1 MSTWPEVQIAWSP
14 DGQKD
19 SWPES
24 QISWWIYGLYKVYK
38 TNSKYWCS
46 LSDPSKDIIFHPN
59 YCLKFLYWIRN
70 CFEHFPISTNWNVVF
85 VTTHLFFLSLN
96 AVQKKWIFKSHH
108 CCCCC
113 WSIIFWLAII
123 EWSLYNRG
131 VGWNIGSKLSAPS
144 TSREVH
150 CTNAIQPSFTLW
162 GLIQN
167 CSGIIPPRLLAKLNW
182 LLIFATQ

>member
-1 MSTWPEVQIAWSP
+1 MTGWLDVHCPHGQKSRSPEVHMDWSP

-46 LSDPSKDIIFHPN
+46 LSDPSNDMIFHPN

-96 AVQKKWIFKSHH
+96 AEQKKWIFKSHH
-108 CCCCC
+108 CCC

-131 VGWNIGSKLSAPS
+131 VGWNIGSKLSAPFHL
-144 TSREVH
+144 TGG
-150 CTNAIQPSFTLW
+150 PLY
-162 GLIQN
+162 
-167 CSGIIPPRLLAKLNW
+167 
-182 LLIFATQ
+182 